1 MASVLPVD
9 LDYLVARLHG
19 RRGHLAE
26 GDRLDALCALRS
38 LPDLVRALTPHA
50 LFTSVAE
57 FQQEL
62 ILDMVQELA
71 DFAAQLTG
79 AGSALMA
86 WMRVRVQIENLKVLA
101 RAFATG
107 KSGAV
112 ARKYLLP
119 LPPDLALDFAALSV
133 ADSLESFIAATP
145 SGVLRQELIE
155 SAPEF
160 DKAPRALVLEAALDR
175 AYFRELLKRT
185 KALPH
190 EARTDALAIARHEV
204 DTFHLMVVARGR
216 FTYDLPAER
225 LAWLHVP
232 GGGISRD
239 RFGRMLEAATLR
251 DAAQEAAAFVLPA
264 LLTDKDLFGTGWTDP
279 DPAILEPLTWNRY
292 DRLARRAF
300 RRSHM
305 GLGAVVAFAA
315 LRRVEVANLITV
327 SEGIR
332 TETPPDVI
340 RRRLISGA
348 KEVRDV

>member
-50 LFTSVAE
+50 VFTSVAE

-145 SGVLRQELIE
+145 SGVLRQGLSE
-155 SAPEF
+155 SVRNSTRRRARWF
-160 DKAPRALVLEAALDR
+160 WKPRWTGRIFANCSNAR
-175 AYFRELLKRT
+175 KRS
-185 KALPH
+185 
-190 EARTDALAIARHEV
+190 RTRHEP
-204 DTFHLMVVARGR
+204 TRWR
-216 FTYDLPAER
+216 S
-225 LAWLHVP
+225 P
-232 GGGISRD
+232 GMKWI
-239 RFGRMLEAATLR
+239 
-251 DAAQEAAAFVLPA
+251 
-264 LLTDKDLFGTGWTDP
+264 
-279 DPAILEPLTWNRY
+279 
-292 DRLARRAF
+292 
-300 RRSHM
+300 RS
-305 GLGAVVAFAA
+305 
-315 LRRVEVANLITV
+315 I
-327 SEGIR
+327 
-332 TETPPDVI
+332 
-340 RRRLISGA
+340 
-348 KEVRDV
+348 